1 MGRGGRP
8 PTGHR
13 QQTDRRVKIRILAVG
28 HKMPAWV
35 EQGCAEYL
43 KRMPRETTVEIVE
56 LKPDKRAAGKGGEQ
70 VREAEAQRILE
81 SAGRDYLIALDER
94 GQEPTTLQL
103 ADRMQQWMQ
112 DGRDVALA
120 IGGADGLHDK
130 VKQAADWQWSL
141 SRLTLP
147 HGMVRVMLAEQL
159 YRAWSVLN
167 NHPYHRGDL

>member
-1 MGRGGRP
+1 
-8 PTGHR
+8 
-13 QQTDRRVKIRILAVG
+13 
-28 HKMPAWV
+28 MPAWV

-43 KRMPRETTVEIVE
+43 KRMPREVAVEVVEI
-56 LKPDKRAAGKGGEQ
+56 KPDKRAAGRGGEQ

-81 SAGRDYLIALDER
+81 VAGKDALIALDEH

-103 ADRMQQWMQ
+103 ADKMRAWLS

-120 IGGADGLHDK
+120 VGGADGLHEK
-130 VKQAADWQWSL
+130 VRRAAQWQWSL

-159 YRAWSVLN
+159 YRAWSVIN
-167 NHPYHRGDL
+167 NHPYHRGDI

>member
-1 MGRGGRP
+1 M
-8 PTGHR
+8 
-13 QQTDRRVKIRILAVG
+13 KIRIIAVG

-56 LKPDKRAAGKGGEQ
+56 LKPDKRAAGKGSEQ
-70 VREAEAQRILE
+70 VREAEARRILGV
-81 SAGRDYLIALDER
+81 AGRDYLIALDER
-94 GQEPTTLQL
+94 GQELTTLQF
-103 ADRMQQWMQ
+103 ADKMQQWLA

-130 VKQAADWQWSL
+130 VKQAAHWQWSL

-147 HGMVRVMLAEQL
+147 HGMVRVLLAEQL
-159 YRAWSVLN
+159 YRAWSVLQ
-167 NHPYHRGDL
+167 NHPYHRGDA

>member
-1 MGRGGRP
+1 M
-8 PTGHR
+8 
-13 QQTDRRVKIRILAVG
+13 KIRILAIG

-43 KRMPRETTVEIVE
+43 KRMPREITVEMLEI
-56 LKPDKRAAGKGGEQ
+56 KPDKRAAGKGGEQ

-81 SAGRDYLIALDER
+81 AAGRDYLIALDEH
-94 GQEPTTLQL
+94 GQQPDTLQL
-103 ADRMQQWMQ
+103 ADRMRHWLQ
-112 DGRDVALA
+112 DGRDVVLA

-141 SRLTLP
+141 SHLTLP
-147 HGMVRVMLAEQL
+147 HGMVRVLLAEQL
-159 YRAWSVLN
+159 YRAWSVIN

>member
-1 MGRGGRP
+1 
-8 PTGHR
+8 
-13 QQTDRRVKIRILAVG
+13 VKIRILAIG

-43 KRMPRETTVEIVE
+43 KRMPREMTVEMVE
-56 LKPDKRAAGKGGEQ
+56 IKPDKRAAGKSGAQ
-70 VREAEAQRILE
+70 VREAEAARLIE
-81 SAGRDYLIALDER
+81 AAGRDYLVVLDEH

-103 ADRMQQWMQ
+103 AQRMEHWLA

-120 IGGADGLHDK
+120 IGGADGLHDT
-130 VKQAADWQWSL
+130 VKQAAQWQWSL

-159 YRAWSVLN
+159 YRGWSVIT
-167 NHPYHRGDL
+167 NHPYHRGDI

>member
-1 MGRGGRP
+1 M
-8 PTGHR
+8 
-13 QQTDRRVKIRILAVG
+13 KIRILAVG

-43 KRMPRETTVEIVE
+43 KRMPREAAVEIVE
-56 LKPDKRAAGKGGEQ
+56 LRPDKRAAGKGGDQ

-81 SAGRDYLIALDER
+81 AAGRDLLIALDEH

-103 ADRMQQWMQ
+103 AERMKGWLAE
-112 DGRDVALA
+112 GRDVALA
-120 IGGADGLHDK
+120 IGGADGLHAK
-130 VKQAADWQWSL
+130 VKNAAHWQWSL

-147 HGMVRVMLAEQL
+147 HGMVRVLLAEQI
-159 YRAWSVLN
+159 YRAWSVVT

>member
-1 MGRGGRP
+1 M
-8 PTGHR
+8 
-13 QQTDRRVKIRILAVG
+13 KIRILAIG

-43 KRMPRETTVEIVE
+43 KRMPREITIEMLEI
-56 LKPDKRAAGKGGEQ
+56 KPDKRAAGKGGEQ

-81 SAGRDYLIALDER
+81 AAGRDYLIALDEH
-94 GQEPTTLQL
+94 GQQPDTLQL
-103 ADRMQQWMQ
+103 ADRMRHWLQ

-141 SRLTLP
+141 SHLTLP
-147 HGMVRVMLAEQL
+147 HGMVRVLLAEQL
-159 YRAWSVLN
+159 YRAWSVIN